1 MKKIT
6 LITFIILGFCFVV
19 DAQSD
24 SEKDKQLSHKLDSAL
39 IKQFKPNEPGC
50 AVLVSKKGQI
60 LYKKAFGMANLE
72 LNVPMSSDMVFAIA
86 SITKQFTG
94 IAIMQLVEKNKI
106 NLQDSI
112 SKYIPDYPTHGY
124 YISIEHLLTH
134 TSGIKNFMALEDF
147 DSIVKRIEYN
157 NPMDFINLFKKEN
170 MDFAPGTKWNYSN
183 SGYFLLGYIIEQV
196 SGITYQQYIE
206 ENIFKPAGMTNSY
219 YNDYKEII
227 KNRVTG
233 YGKDDNGF
241 TNPLNLNSTVAYS
254 AGSLLSTV
262 EDMFNYYQALNSYK
276 LVSKES
282 LEKTRTRYKLSDG
295 KETDYGYGVQVANW
309 GVPVIYHLGGGSGFT
324 TFQVYYPEK
333 DLNFILFTNCKSY
346 FDDINNFALLSLF
359 TLDNCE

>member
-1 MKKIT
+1 MGFYLSISAQDK
-6 LITFIILGFCFVV
+6 LI
-19 DAQSD
+19 
-24 SEKDKQLSHKLDSAL
+24 KDKQLGYKLDSAL

-72 LNVPMSSDMVFAIA
+72 LNVPMSSDMVFGIA

-112 SKYIPDYPTHGY
+112 RKYIPDYPTHGY

-134 TSGIKNFMALEDF
+134 TSGIKNFMDIEDF
-147 DSIVKRIEYN
+147 DSKVKRIEYN
-157 NPMDFINLFKKEN
+157 NPIDFINIFKKESMN
-170 MDFAPGTKWNYSN
+170 FAPGTKWNYSN
-183 SGYFLLGYIIEQV
+183 SGYFLLGYIIEKV

-206 ENIFKPAGMTNSY
+206 ENILKPAGMTNSY
-219 YNDYKEII
+219 YNNYKEII
-227 KNRVTG
+227 KNRVNG

-241 TNPLNLNSTVAYS
+241 TNPLNLNSTIAYS

-282 LEKTRTRYKLSDG
+282 LEKTRTRYRLSDG
-295 KETDYGYGVQVANW
+295 KETDYGYGIQVSDW
-309 GVPVIYHLGGGSGFT
+309 GVPVIYHLGGGSGFFT
-324 TFQVYYPEK
+324 LQLYYPEK

-346 FDDINNFALLSLF
+346 LDNVNDFALLSLF
-359 TLDNCE
+359 TLRNCE

>member
-1 MKKIT
+1 MGFYLSISAQDIST
-6 LITFIILGFCFVV
+6 RESQLGY
-19 DAQSD
+19 
-24 SEKDKQLSHKLDSAL
+24 KLDSAL
-39 IKQFKPNEPGC
+39 NKQFKPNEPGC
-50 AVLVSKKGQI
+50 AVLISKKGQI

-72 LNVPMSSDMVFAIA
+72 LNVPMSSDMVFGIA

-112 SKYIPDYPTHGY
+112 NKYIPDYPTHGY

-157 NPMDFINLFKKEN
+157 NPMDFINIFKNES

-183 SGYFLLGYIIEQV
+183 SGYFLLGYIIEKV

-206 ENIFKPAGMTNSY
+206 ENILKPAGMTNSY
-219 YNDYKEII
+219 YNDYKKII

-233 YGKDDNGF
+233 YGKDENGF

-282 LEKTRTRYKLSDG
+282 LDKTRTRYKLSNG
-295 KETDYGYGVQVANW
+295 KETNYGYGVEIADW
-309 GVPVIYHLGGGSGFT
+309 GVPVIYHLGGGSGFFT
-324 TFQVYYPEK
+324 LQLYYPEK

-346 FDDINNFALLSLF
+346 FDDVNDFALLSLF
-359 TLDNCE
+359 TLENCE